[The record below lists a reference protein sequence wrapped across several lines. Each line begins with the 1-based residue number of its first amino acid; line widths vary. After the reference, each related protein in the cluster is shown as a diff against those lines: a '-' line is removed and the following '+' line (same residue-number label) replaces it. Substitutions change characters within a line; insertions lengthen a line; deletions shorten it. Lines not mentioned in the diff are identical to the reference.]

1 MMKYR
6 ILCSDSDWLPN
17 EGGGIKLW
25 REDDEGRAVLP
36 CGGPPAL
43 RAQSMRSCRMRI
55 QRASIKGVTSICV
68 TTGGW

>member
-43 RAQSMRSCRMRI
+43 RAQSMRYLDEI
-55 QRASIKGVTSICV
+55 VKGISIFIK
-68 TTGGW
+68 

>member
-36 CGGPPAL
+36 CGGP
-43 RAQSMRSCRMRI
+43 SMRYLDEI
-55 QRASIKGVTSICV
+55 VKGISIFIK
-68 TTGGW
+68 